1 MYLLGEI
8 GGYPYQAALWTL
20 RAEGRLVLLDL
31 TKEETD
37 RLAVLMEKYK
47 DTPMD
52 LADASLVAVAE
63 SRSFRRLFTVDV
75 DNDFFIYRLS
85 DGSALEV
92 VR

>member
-63 SRSFRRLFTVDV
+63 SRSFRRLFTVD
-75 DNDFFIYRLS
+75 NDFFIYRLS